1 MFLKGKSIVP
11 AIMFLSVVL
20 LLVLM
25 FSSNSYMPYSRN
37 DMFHDTYGVYE
48 GFAEGEEDMAAGAD
62 TEPTKKEEK
71 KEKEEKKTTE
81 PIVEM
86 NMTSSSDKKEAF
98 EDRMDQTALGY
109 SSLSNADIIDKFSH
123 VDSSNKTADC
133 YSAGLTN
140 SKGPICLTPE
150 LIGLLKT
157 RGGNM

>member
-1 MFLKGKSIVP
+1 MFLG
-11 AIMFLSVVL
+11 VVI

-25 FSSNSYMPYSRN
+25 FSSSSYVPYSRN
-37 DMFHDTYGVYE
+37 DVFHTYSNYE

-62 TEPTKKEEK
+62 TEKTKSEEK
-71 KEKEEKKTTE
+71 KEKEEKKTHE
-81 PIVEM
+81 PIVDA
-86 NMTSSSDKKEAF
+86 NVPSSDNKESF
-98 EDRMDQTALGY
+98 EDRMSQTALGY
-109 SSLSNADIIDKFSH
+109 SSLMDAAIIDKFSH
-123 VDSSNKTADC
+123 VESSVKPVDC